1 MHEPRPID
9 LAVRVYPEIPGTERR
24 PKSKKHGRRP
34 RAMLVFDTETRTDA
48 TQRLTFG
55 CFQFIVDGRCM
66 REALFHASDLTNA
79 ELAALSKYAA
89 SHSAATEVGGRKVLD
104 LLTVDEFLNEF
115 YRAGYKGRCLIV
127 GFNLPFDLSR
137 LAFDVAPARGKFA
150 GGFSLGIW
158 SYVDKNGLRKRNS
171 FRPRI
176 AIKHIDSKRS
186 LMGFTAQRDPDAID
200 LKSEDGSKEP
210 VIFRGNFLDLRTLA
224 FALTNGS
231 HSLKSACEA
240 FGVKRGKI
248 ETSGHGKITA
258 GYVEYCRRDVEATSE
273 LAQKLLAEFDRHPI
287 HLEETKAFSPAS
299 IGKAYLRAMGIT
311 PILARQKSLQPY
323 IGYAQSAFVGGR
335 TSAHVRRIPVPVVYT
350 DFLSMYPT
358 VNSLMNLWKFVTA
371 KEIRVKSGC
380 TDEVTSLLKE
390 VSLEAIFKPDTWRKL
405 TGFVR
410 IVPNGDILPARAKYN
425 PDTNDWQVGIN
436 HIYPNNADDA
446 LWYSLPDV
454 AASVLLTGKIPRIV
468 DAFMLEAHGILPN
481 LRSAKLRGIV
491 EVDPRTQDFFKVVIE
506 ERKRLSRRPDIS
518 VAEREQLDDF
528 LKVLANAASYG
539 IYAEMNRYE
548 TKERVPVQ
556 CHGIDEKPFFT
567 RVANPEIPGEFC
579 SPPIASLI
587 TGAARLML
595 ALLEKSVTDLGGTY
609 AMEDTDSMAIVATER
624 GGLGEC
630 PGGPFRTSKGAEAIK
645 ALSRQQVREISDR
658 FKLLNPYD
666 PDAVPGS
673 VLKIEDDNFDPNS
686 KQQRQLWCYAISA
699 KRYVLFLKDENGISE
714 LLRNGINNAQD
725 RWSEHGLGHL
735 LNPTDPASDDRDWIA
750 QVWHGI
756 VRSALGKEKRRD
768 LFEQTPAVGRI
779 TVSSPAILR
788 ALREINDGK
797 EYAQQIKPF
806 NFLVSCQVQ
815 KLGHPPGVD
824 PAHFHLIAPYQTDPK
839 KWPQMRWIDQ
849 HSGKLFQISISGH
862 YSSRRTARVKTFGEV
877 ILEYAFHAEPKCADS
892 KGNVCGKNTVGLL
905 QRRHVQ
911 VDQIRFIGKESNLL
925 EEVDAGMIHS
935 DHDAYTE
942 YVDPSRDDWECRIR
956 PAMLK
961 VSIPK
966 LCEATRLSRRM
977 LINARTGKSRPH
989 PRNQALIASTL
1000 RRMGHLT

>member
-1 MHEPRPID
+1 VHEPPPID
-9 LAVRVYPEIPGTERR
+9 LAVRVYPEIAGTERT
-24 PKSKKHGRRP
+24 PKFKKHCPRP

-55 CFQFIVDGRCM
+55 CFRFIVDGRCL
-66 REALFHASDLTNA
+66 REALFHAPDLTNA
-79 ELAALSKYAA
+79 ELVVLSKYAA
-89 SHSAATEVGGRKVLD
+89 SHSATTQDGGRKVLD
-104 LLTVDEFLNEF
+104 LLTVDEFLNEL

-137 LAFDVAPARGKFA
+137 IAFDVAPTRGKFA

-158 SYVDKNGLRKRNS
+158 SYVDQNGRRKRNS

-186 LMGFTAQRDPDAID
+186 LIGFTAQRDPDAID

-231 HSLKSACEA
+231 FSLKSACKA
-240 FGVKRGKI
+240 FGVKRGKL
-248 ETSGHGKITA
+248 EASGHGKITA
-258 GYVEYCRRDVEATSE
+258 EYIDYCRRDVEATEE
-273 LAQKLLAEFDRHPI
+273 LAQKLLTEFDRHPI
-287 HLEETKAFSPAS
+287 HLQETKAFSPAS
-299 IGKAYLRAMGIT
+299 IGKAYLREMGIT
-311 PILARQKSLQPY
+311 PVLERQASLQPF

-335 TSAHVRRIPVPVVYT
+335 TSAHIRGIPIPVVYT

-358 VNSLMNLWKFVTA
+358 VNSLMNLWKFVIA
-371 KEIRVKSGC
+371 KELRVRLGC
-380 TDEVTSLLKE
+380 IDKVISLLEKI
-390 VSLEAIFKPDTWRKL
+390 SLETMFKPDTWSKL

-436 HIYPNNADDA
+436 YLYANKADDA

-468 DAFMLEAHGILPN
+468 DAFMLEAHGTLPN
-481 LRSAKLRGIV
+481 LRSTKLRGAV

-506 ERKRLSRRPDIS
+506 DRKRLSQKPDIS
-518 VAEREQLDDF
+518 MAEAEQLGAF

-539 IYAEMNRYE
+539 IYAEMNRSE
-548 TKERVPVQ
+548 TKDRVPAQ

-587 TGAARLML
+587 TGGARLML
-595 ALLEKSVTDLGGTY
+595 ALLEKCVTELGGSY
-609 AMEDTDSMAIVATER
+609 AMEDTDSMAIVATEH
-624 GGLGEC
+624 GGLVEC
-630 PGGPFRTSKGAEAIK
+630 PGGRFRTPKGAEAIM
-645 ALSRQQVREISDR
+645 ALSRQQVKEISDR
-658 FKLLNPYD
+658 FTLLNPYD
-666 PDAVPGS
+666 PGAVPGP
-673 VLKIEDDNFDPNS
+673 VLKIEDDNLDLNS
-686 KQQRQLWCYAISA
+686 KKQRQLWCYAISA
-699 KRYVLFLKDENGISE
+699 KRYVLFLKDENGIPE

-735 LNPTDPASDDRDWIA
+735 LNPTDTASDDRDWIA
-750 QVWHGI
+750 QVWDGI
-756 VRSALGKEKRRD
+756 VCSALGKKKRRD

-779 TVSSPAILR
+779 TVSSPAILH
-788 ALREINDGK
+788 ALREINEGK

-806 NFLVSCQVQ
+806 NFLVSCQVR

-824 PAHFHLIAPYQTDPK
+824 PAHFHLIAPYETDPK
-839 KWPQMRWIDQ
+839 EWPQMKWIDQ
-849 HSGKLFQISISGH
+849 HSGGLYQISISGH
-862 YSSRRTARVKTFGEV
+862 YSSRRTARAKTFGEV
-877 ILEYAFHAEPKCADS
+877 ISEYAYHAEPKCADS

-905 QRRHVQ
+905 HRRHVQ
-911 VDQIRFIGKESNLL
+911 IDRIRFIGKESNLL
-925 EEVDAGMIHS
+925 EAVDSCLIHS
-935 DHDAYTE
+935 SQDAYIE
-942 YVDPSRDDWECRIR
+942 YIDPSRDEWETKIR
-956 PAMLK
+956 PALK
-961 VSIPK
+961 ALSLSA
-966 LCEATRLSRRM
+966 LCKETGLSRRM
-977 LINARTGKSRPH
+977 LINARTGNARPH
-989 PRNQALIASTL
+989 LQNQRLLAKTL
-1000 RRMGHLT
+1000 RRLTLI